1 MTLQIFPIKS
11 KNSTRMILA
20 YSHFFPTDINIAP
33 ASLSWHPLQ
42 KKRATTIIK
51 TIMILQ
57 HNTTGS
63 EGQGKEEIMIGKVS
77 PDIIHK

>member
-1 MTLQIFPIKS
+1 
-11 KNSTRMILA
+11 
-20 YSHFFPTDINIAP
+20 
-33 ASLSWHPLQ
+33 
-42 KKRATTIIK
+42 
-51 TIMILQ
+51 MILQ